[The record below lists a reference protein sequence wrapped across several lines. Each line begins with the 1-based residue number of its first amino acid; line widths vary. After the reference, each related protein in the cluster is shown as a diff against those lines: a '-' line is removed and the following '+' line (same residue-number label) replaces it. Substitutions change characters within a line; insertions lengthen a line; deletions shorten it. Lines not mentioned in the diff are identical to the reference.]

1 MPVAFGW
8 LGLTPPVFWAMTPR
22 EFRHGLEGW
31 RELRGLRSPGLAAEE
46 VAALQAFLAEGRDG

>member
-8 LGLTPPVFWAMTPR
+8 LGLAPPVFWAMTPR

-46 VAALQAFLAEGRDG
+46 VEALQALLAEG